1 VLVVVVIEVSSTGI
15 VDTYMYV
22 IIILFMIDN
31 DINNAPL
38 LWPWLAV
45 AVAVSELR

>member
-1 VLVVVVIEVSSTGI
+1 
-15 VDTYMYV
+15 MYV
-22 IIILFMIDN
+22 IIISLMIIGN

-45 AVAVSELR
+45 AVAVAELR

>member
-1 VLVVVVIEVSSTGI
+1 MHANGK
-15 VDTYMYV
+15 
-22 IIILFMIDN
+22 

-45 AVAVSELR
+45 AVAVAELRKYWDR

>member
-1 VLVVVVIEVSSTGI
+1 
-15 VDTYMYV
+15 
-22 IIILFMIDN
+22 MIGN

-45 AVAVSELR
+45 AVAVAEVWEYWDRTVVASNLIILIVVVW